1 MRKWQNDKKA
11 KDITYKKFE
20 LYNLEEKAMR
30 KKNAGFTLAELLIVV
45 AIVGILVAISIPMFT
60 AQRKKAIIAVNK
72 ANIRSARAAAAAM
85 LYESDE
91 SLDEF
96 ENQSRTGYRY
106 YIYDVD
112 KGKIVS
118 KAVGENVSIEYND
131 KGDKKQVNQLGQDYR
146 KIAEECK
153 EKCSKILVFVGNPD
167 AREDAKGTSPIQ
179 TAPFYN
185 GNKVGG
191 TANNPFGPKPGWK

>member
-1 MRKWQNDKKA
+1 MKTTTSRESLNYICLREEADEKK
-11 KDITYKKFE
+11 KLWFY
-20 LYNLEEKAMR
+20 
-30 KKNAGFTLAELLIVV
+30 
-45 AIVGILVAISIPMFT
+45 ISRASNSGSDCGNFSGGQYSNFYGT
-60 AQRKKAIIAVNK
+60 EKKAIVAVNK
-72 ANIRSARAAAAAM
+72 ANIRSARVAAAAM
-85 LYESDE
+85 LYESDA

-179 TAPFYN
+179 TDPFYN
-185 GNKVGG
+185 GNNVGG
-191 TANNPFGPKPGWK
+191 TVNNPFGPKPGWK

>member
-1 MRKWQNDKKA
+1 
-11 KDITYKKFE
+11 
-20 LYNLEEKAMR
+20 MR